1 MRVDRHAPWI
11 ISSYDYRSAPSVAF
25 PVLFSNNWVQ
35 SSFPFHSGSISSL
48 LLSEKYHPILS
59 CSEEVKPKS
68 KKKKKLI
75 VVSPSSQL
83 PCNRTVYSGDATP
96 GWKCL
101 CRIASL
107 KGHFHCLAPHSVV
120 DYSHECG
127 GDPRIRTG
135 HA

>member
-1 MRVDRHAPWI
+1 ME
-11 ISSYDYRSAPSVAF
+11 
-25 PVLFSNNWVQ
+25 
-35 SSFPFHSGSISSL
+35 
-48 LLSEKYHPILS
+48 EKK
-59 CSEEVKPKS
+59 VV
-68 KKKKKLI
+68 

-83 PCNRTVYSGDATP
+83 PCNGTVYSGDAIP

-135 HA
+135 HAYPLAQGRSKVASLAVGLPLGYP